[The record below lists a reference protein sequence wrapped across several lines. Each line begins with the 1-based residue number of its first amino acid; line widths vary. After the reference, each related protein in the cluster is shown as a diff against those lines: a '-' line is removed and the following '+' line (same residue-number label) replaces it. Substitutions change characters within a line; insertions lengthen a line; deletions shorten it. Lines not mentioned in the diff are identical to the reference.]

1 MSYDDYSTE
10 DLKKAL
16 KEIQKALDNREK
28 RREIHILEAIYDNLE
43 DITTPEERN
52 TINVEIYSSFAGD
65 CFCFCLSDIL
75 TALDG
80 EIGGRYRA
88 IHEENQNES
97 ED

>member
-10 DLKKAL
+10 DLRKAL

-28 RREIHILEAIYDNLE
+28 RREIKILEGICDNLE
-43 DITTPEERN
+43 CTTTPEERD
-52 TINVEIYSSFAGD
+52 TINVEMYSSFAGD
-65 CFCFCLSDIL
+65 CFCFSLSDIL

-80 EIGGRYRA
+80 EIGSRYKA
-88 IHEENQNES
+88 IHES